1 MAKKYFKDLK
11 LSFGYHT
18 AGNFPFTHCV
28 KELDGVDGVFKH
40 NDDGTISSRKVYDL
54 EAWNEFKDLKVGARI
69 LGCVD
74 SELNELAQFSGN
86 AYTCVYH
93 TGDQCFCV
101 YHKPDEYVKVIEEP
115 QFGKIQHTTAN
126 SKIIDL
132 GQLCNISRV
141 GVISLGGVAADETI
155 ELKNKAGTANIGHGD
170 ADRMSFANAS
180 DNFPGIFKEKA
191 LSYLSDKLHVN
202 VTAEVAGNNVY
213 KAIVYIVYKPQD
225 IVEVTSLNPH
235 ANATGGYIASEEFI
249 DAKASEVYHDYAAGN
264 ALSGGNR
271 YTIIRMGVAGNVVDA
286 TVVTAA
292 WEIQAGNA
300 IFGGAPLVLQQTT
313 GDGNDVALKVTA
325 RVRFI
330 KS

>member
-1 MAKKYFKDLK
+1 
-11 LSFGYHT
+11 
-18 AGNFPFTHCV
+18 
-28 KELDGVDGVFKH
+28 
-40 NDDGTISSRKVYDL
+40 
-54 EAWNEFKDLKVGARI
+54 
-69 LGCVD
+69 
-74 SELNELAQFSGN
+74 
-86 AYTCVYH
+86 
-93 TGDQCFCV
+93 
-101 YHKPDEYVKVIEEP
+101 
-115 QFGKIQHTTAN
+115 
-126 SKIIDL
+126 
-132 GQLCNISRV
+132 
-141 GVISLGGVAADETI
+141 
-155 ELKNKAGTANIGHGD
+155 
-170 ADRMSFANAS
+170 MSFANAS

-202 VTAEVAGNNVY
+202 VTAEVANNNVY

-249 DAKASEVYHDYAAGN
+249 DAKASEVYHDYSAGN

-271 YTIIRMGVAGNVVDA
+271 YTIIRMGIAGNVVDA

-292 WEIQAGNA
+292 WEIQGGNA
-300 IFGGAPLVLQQTT
+300 TFGGSPLVLQQTT